1 MDFKEALLET
11 ANEYEKALKKL
22 ADGNESLPE
31 EDSKKETGND

>member
-31 EDSKKETGND
+31 EDKKETDND

>member
-22 ADGNESLPE
+22 ADGNEPLSE
-31 EDSKKETGND
+31 EDSKKETSNG